1 MKKLLIIFGIAMLF
15 LSSCSN
21 DAEIKQKLAG
31 EWIMMDNNPQTKEP
45 LHYIFK
51 DNGHYERYWTNQEK
65 DQQQGIWSIK
75 NGKLDIYILGVPMTY
90 KYIINGNILTL
101 KGIKYKKVE

>member
-1 MKKLLIIFGIAMLF
+1 MKKLLIVFGIAMLF

-31 EWIMMDNNPQTKEP
+31 EWIIMDNNAQTKEP
-45 LHYIFK
+45 LHYVFK
-51 DNGHYERYWTNQEK
+51 QNGHYQCYWTDQEK

-75 NGKLDIYILGVPMTY
+75 NGKLNIYVLGVPRAY
-90 KYIINGNILTL
+90 KYLINGDILTL
-101 KGIKYKKVE
+101 QGVRYKKVE